1 MKITK
6 QQLKQIIK
14 EELEVVLTDPEAK
27 ELFGDH
33 VFEGGPGGHYLG
45 SGNPRVGRYD
55 PEDPSNTPEAI
66 AKDEATTAMMDG
78 LRAHLRGRGDLA
90 PEAIGHIV
98 LDIEEAIV
106 AGLEGVHIPAP
117 EVSADT
123 ESGDPGFELGLPPDD
138 PMGDSPGALR
148 LRALGASTRGGG
160 GRS

>member
-33 VFEGGPGGHYLG
+33 VFEAGGPWG
-45 SGNPRVGRYD
+45 PERYD

-78 LRAHLRGRGDLA
+78 LRAHLRDRGDLT
-90 PEAIGHIV
+90 PEAIGRAV
-98 LDIEEAIV
+98 LDVEEAIV

-117 EVSADT
+117 EVSTGA
-123 ESGDPGFELGLPPDD
+123 ESDDPGFELGRPSDD
-138 PMGDSPGALR
+138 PMGHSPGALR
-148 LRALGASTRGGG
+148 LRALGASTRGRGG
-160 GRS
+160 GS

>member
-6 QQLKQIIK
+6 SQLKQIIK

-27 ELFGDH
+27 EFFGNH
-33 VFEGGPGGHYLG
+33 VFEGGEGDHYLG

-78 LRAHLRGRGDLA
+78 LRAHLKSRGDLT

-98 LDIEEAIV
+98 LDVEEAIV

-117 EVSADT
+117 EVSTGA
-123 ESGDPGFELGLPPDD
+123 ESDGPGFELGRPADD

-148 LRALGASTRGGG
+148 MRDMAAKTRGGG
-160 GRS
+160 GA

>member
-33 VFEGGPGGHYLG
+33 VFEAGGPWG
-45 SGNPRVGRYD
+45 PERYD

-78 LRAHLRGRGDLA
+78 LRAHLKSRGDLT

-98 LDIEEAIV
+98 LDVEEAIV
-106 AGLEGVHIPAP
+106 AGLEGVRIPVP
-117 EVSADT
+117 EVSTGA
-123 ESGDPGFELGLPPDD
+123 ESDDPGFELKRPAYD

-148 LRALGASTRGGG
+148 LRALGADSRGGG